1 MKNGNVFRMLAIA
14 FILPVLLVVLIGTPA
29 LAAPVI
35 AVSPTSGAVGTVV
48 EITGTNFDSYIG
60 DDIYIYFD
68 NDEIADSPL
77 IVPETGSF
85 SFNFTIPADADAGT
99 HWVRAKTKRDMEL
112 AKSLFSVNEAEI
124 ELAPRTGV
132 IGSSVTVVGRG
143 FNADK
148 MVTFYLDNRTKGK
161 LGTVMAGP
169 DGEFSYSFTVPG
181 CIAGEHMIFA
191 ENVEDSSAEAEFE
204 VLPMAT
210 LSPASGAMGSILTIS
225 GSGFGNRNAV
235 AIFFATTI
243 VTYAKTNAYGSF
255 EVAFNVPNMAPGSY
269 EVTAEDD
276 DGNTDK
282 VEFTITTGASLNRT
296 TGNIGTELAVT
307 GTGFTAGGTVT
318 IKYDDTEIGA
328 FRAGG
333 NGDFKATFTVPVSKY
348 GSHVITVGDGVSTKQ
363 LTFVVESE
371 APPVPVT
378 LLPGDGGEAKA
389 VAGFDWEDVYDPSLP
404 VNYRFQ
410 IASDQDF
417 SSIVLDKEG
426 LTESE
431 YALAAEENLAAVEKE
446 APYYWRVK
454 STDGASNES
463 PWSSPWSFY
472 VTAPPVPMLLL
483 PINDSEAE
491 AAAFFDWEDVT
502 SLSPPVTYR
511 LQVASDEDFSS
522 MVLEKDGL
530 AGSEYTMTEEE
541 KLSAVKKEVPYYWRV
556 KAVDGAANESEWAAP
571 WSFYVG
577 FAFVLPAWA
586 MYLLIGIGA
595 LLVGF
600 VAFLVGRRTAYYQQQ

>member
-35 AVSPTSGAVGTVV
+35 TVSPTSGAVGTVV
-48 EITGTNFDSYIG
+48 EITGTNFESYIG
-60 DDIYIYFD
+60 DDIFIYFD
-68 NDEIADSPL
+68 SEEIGVV
-77 IVPETGSF
+77 VPDTGSF
-85 SFNFTIPADADAGT
+85 SFNFTVPADADAKV
-99 HWVRAKTKRDMEL
+99 HWVRAKTEGG
-112 AKSLFSVNEAEI
+112 AEFKSLFTVLEAEI
-124 ELAPRTGV
+124 ELAPRSGV

-143 FNADK
+143 FYADK

-191 ENVEDSSAEAEFE
+191 ENVEDSSAEAEFK

-348 GSHVITVGDGVSTKQ
+348 GSHVITVGDGVNARQ
-363 LTFVVESE
+363 MTFVVESE

-378 LLPGDGGEAKA
+378 LLPGDGDEAKA
-389 VAGFDWEDVYDPSLP
+389 AAGFDWEDVYDPSP
-404 VNYRFQ
+404 PINYRFQ

-431 YALAAEENLAAVEKE
+431 YTLAAEENLAAVEKE

-463 PWSSPWSFY
+463 QWSSPWSFY

-483 PINDSEAE
+483 PINDSETE
-491 AAAFFDWEDVT
+491 ATAFFDWEDVT

-511 LQVASDEDFSS
+511 LQVASDENFSS
-522 MVLEKDGL
+522 IVLEKDGL

-541 KLSAVKKEVPYYWRV
+541 KLAAVKKEVPYYWRV
-556 KAVDGAANESEWAAP
+556 KAVDGAANESEWATP

-577 FAFVLPAWA
+577 FAFALPAWA